1 MGEHEVTATSELHAQ
16 AEGTKKQKREEQA
29 ASSGGPDK
37 DPERDGGFTKRRF
50 DLLKGDLITKR

>member
-29 ASSGGPDK
+29 APV
-37 DPERDGGFTKRRF
+37 EAQTKTQRGTVV
-50 DLLKGDLITKR
+50 LKKGDLIY